1 MKAVEITVNTVDEY
15 IAGFPEAM
23 QEILQA
29 VRDTIKSAAPE
40 ATELISYR
48 MPAYKYHGVLVYFAG
63 YKKHIG
69 FYATPSGHA
78 AFKKELALYKEGKG
92 SVQFPNNQPVP
103 LGLISRIVKYR
114 VNENLKKKKNL

>member
-1 MKAVEITVNTVDEY
+1 MKAVEYTVNTVDEY

-29 VRDTIKSAAPE
+29 VRETIKSAAPE

-69 FYATPSGHA
+69 FYATPTGHA
-78 AFKKELALYKEGKG
+78 AFKKELALYKGGKG
-92 SVQFPNNQPVP
+92 SVQFPNNKPLP
-103 LGLISRIVKYR
+103 LGLIYRIVKYK

>member
-1 MKAVEITVNTVDEY
+1 MKAVEYTVNTVDEY

-29 VRDTIKSAAPE
+29 VRDNIKSAAPE
-40 ATELISYR
+40 ATELIRYR
-48 MPAYKYHGVLVYFAG
+48 MPAYTYHGVLVYFAG

-69 FYATPSGHA
+69 FYATPTGHA

-92 SVQFPNNQPVP
+92 SVQFPNNQPLP
-103 LGLISRIVKYR
+103 LSLISRIVKYR